1 MHDVNMRTTLTIDDE
16 IAERLQQEVALG
28 KRSLKAIVN
37 EALRRGLGLEEVKK
51 GRPYRVQA
59 HSSRF
64 LPGVDPGSL
73 NQLADELEA
82 VEFLS
87 RHRRQP

>member
-1 MHDVNMRTTLTIDDE
+1 MHDAKMRTTLTIDPE
-16 IAERLQQEVALG
+16 IAERLREEVALG
-28 KRSLKAIVN
+28 KRPLKVIVN
-37 EALRRGLGLEEVKK
+37 EALRRGLGLEEVKPA
-51 GRPYRVQA
+51 GSYRVQA

-82 VEFLS
+82 AEFLS
-87 RHRRQP
+87 KHRTRS

>member
-1 MHDVNMRTTLTIDDE
+1 MMTDMRTTLTIDPE
-16 IAERLQQEVALG
+16 IAERLQEEVALG

-37 EALRRGLGLEEVKK
+37 EALRRGLGLEEVKRA
-51 GRPYRVQA
+51 GPYRVQA

-64 LPGVDPGSL
+64 LPGVDPASL

-82 VEFLS
+82 AEFLS
-87 RHRRQP
+87 KQGPRS

>member
-1 MHDVNMRTTLTIDDE
+1 MYDDKMRTTLTIDPE
-16 IAERLQQEVALG
+16 IAERLREEVALG
-28 KRSLKAIVN
+28 KRPLKVIVN
-37 EALRRGLGLEEVKK
+37 EALRRGLGLEEVKRA
-51 GRPYRVQA
+51 GPYRVQA

-82 VEFLS
+82 AEFLS
-87 RHRRQP
+87 KHWPRS